1 MIERHYVYSDRV
13 TSTRQR
19 ALDAAIELVGT
30 EGLRSLTHVKV
41 DVRAGLPKGSTSNY
55 FRTRDALTVGVVEWM
70 AQKEM
75 AEMVPPVAPR
85 TGDELVELLAGLLDF
100 TTGPNRT
107 VTAARLALFSEAAHD
122 NQVRAAISRG
132 HQLMRA
138 WVVSVLTEL
147 GAPHPETAASALI
160 SMSEGMILHRI
171 ARGANDDPRPM
182 FRLLTRAIL
191 G

>member
-1 MIERHYVYSDRV
+1 M

-30 EGLRSLTHVKV
+30 EGLRSLTHAKV
-41 DVRAGLPKGSTSNY
+41 DSRAGLPKGSTSNY

-70 AQKEM
+70 AQKELS
-75 AEMVPPVAPR
+75 ELTPPAAPR
-85 TGDELVELLAGLLDF
+85 TGDELVEMLAGLLDF

-122 NQVRAAISRG
+122 DQVRAAISRG
-132 HQLMRA
+132 HELMRTWA
-138 WVVSVLTEL
+138 DSVLTDL
-147 GAPHPETAASALI
+147 GAPDPATAASALI
-160 SMSEGMILHRI
+160 SMSEGLILHRI
-171 ARGANDDPRPM
+171 ARGADDDPRPM
-182 FRLLTRAIL
+182 FRLLVQAIL